1 MDEFETTCEMEQ
13 LASSPLPSRRSS
25 SLRAALKERA
35 NKIVQT
41 TARHSWSL
49 MRQLKGTHR
58 ARGDDDD
65 ARGEDGEGGG
75 EEDERKRPHEER
87 RTRDGETWNDQFN
100 SVPRKLARYFR
111 SDRRRTLTLLTL
123 LTAFPPVLRASVEVS
138 GTRILDYMVTTIT
151 SLVVLLSMSSY
162 SWGKEVYP
170 AMKMLLFATLVVVQ
184 LLAEN
189 VCVALITHL
198 DENKFAYTSLQDN
211 LYLWLS
217 RGCETSRAFSELF
230 CGRFPGWTTLHFGA
244 WVILGVLAPTL
255 GAGGG
260 KGKGLVGTILK
271 KNNGQKAVSRDERPI
286 NGNTSHSSK
295 NRDEEQGENQGKFE
309 ENNDNSPNIAFP
321 VDEQKTSSI
330 SSSPMDERR
339 VFAIAARTCATIALA
354 RAIRVVSFM
363 LTVVPNPKPGC
374 YNRQFS
380 DAPAS
385 YEDGWH
391 LIEYGSSRIRG
402 SGGCNDLIFS
412 GHGVIYMS
420 GFLCVA
426 THGISLGSFV
436 VFLAMLH
443 MSCKETLDQTHYGVD
458 MFLAIAVTALS
469 WRECHTVEKWVTGKL
484 NDDKGGRDATEEE
497 NSRGKLRL
505 SGRATRAVSF
515 CLPFFIIALV
525 IAGAT
530 VFITSDA

>member
-1 MDEFETTCEMEQ
+1 MDEFETTCEMEEEEE
-13 LASSPLPSRRSS
+13 LASSPLPSRRRSS

-65 ARGEDGEGGG
+65 DDDDARGEDV
-75 EEDERKRPHEER
+75 RKRPGQER
-87 RTRDGETWNDQFN
+87 RTRDGETRNDQFN

-211 LYLWLS
+211 LYQWLS

-286 NGNTSHSSK
+286 NGNASHSSK
-295 NRDEEQGENQGKFE
+295 NRDEERGENQGKFE

-321 VDEQKTSSI
+321 VDEGKTSSI
-330 SSSPMDERR
+330 SSGSMDERR
-339 VFAIAARTCATIALA
+339 VFAIAARTCATVALA
-354 RAIRVVSFM
+354 RVIRVVSFM
-363 LTVVPNPKPGC
+363 LTVLPNPKPGC

-380 DAPAS
+380 DAPAR

-469 WRECHTVEKWVTGKL
+469 WRECHTVEKWVTGRL
-484 NDDKGGRDATEEE
+484 NDEKGGRDATEEE